1 MYNKFVVT
9 EKGLCLRVDLF
20 EFGDNLFLI
29 FIMSGSGFG
38 NYAIAILSYPE
49 GSEVE
54 DDMNFILRTVSYG
67 YDTGSEAYSY
77 IPEIA
82 KEGNYKIDDLV
93 VYKLID
99 KDNE

>member
-1 MYNKFVVT
+1 
-9 EKGLCLRVDLF
+9 
-20 EFGDNLFLI
+20 
-29 FIMSGSGFG
+29 MSGAGFG
-38 NYAIAILSYPE
+38 NYAIAILSNPE

-67 YDTGSEAYSY
+67 YDTGAEAYRY

-82 KEGNYKIDDLV
+82 KESNYKIDDLV

-99 KDNE
+99 KDNDWICLNPFLVLNKA